1 MRSPFLFPSDAD
13 YKRDFGIVRT
23 YIEDGARY
31 LHLETGMP
39 LEECEAWIKQ
49 SISKGG
55 KHELRS
61 PKAYIL
67 DSEENG
73 NRKKSVIPYSQYLA
87 KSVRENRIV
96 APSMTTYAHPDQ
108 VKSVQ
113 AEYTE
118 DKLKI
123 RSKAKKAMFK
133 AEREGNDAEY
143 QYQNC
148 LQTSAKIGVNSLSG
162 AYGFAGTI
170 LFNKTAH
177 SALTSNCR
185 CASGNANSNNERF
198 LAGNRHYWSVEI
210 AINNIVNVVNNSN
223 YPLIEQVLEHYGI
236 IHPSVEQVLDAISG
250 STNYYWRSETGWQR
264 VVDLVSKLSPIERA
278 AYLYTQDAYH
288 LMRLNSDMFRAFIRR
303 MIWQPTEGEADTEKW
318 MALCDEDVLMLCSI
332 LRADILAGTEPRK
345 LADSDPEKYQL
356 FVATVR
362 NVIETVHAYSDL
374 IQAFWATKNMP
385 PSLAYFPSSMRRG
398 AVLSDTDSTI
408 FTVQDWSIW
417 YRGQLDFEPESNWV
431 AAVMV
436 YFTSSVTIHILA
448 AHSANMGVAREHL
461 YTLAMKSE
469 FAMPLLA
476 LTSRGKHYYS
486 YVGAREGNVYAKPKL
501 DVKGVGLRNSKIP
514 PNIRESS
521 DNLIRHVLDTVMKG
535 QKLDIIE
542 TLTKVA
548 NEEREITNSVFRG
561 EAKYLS
567 VAKVKTVDS
576 YKNGESNS
584 TYQNYLLWEEVF
596 APKYGHAPQ
605 PPYDCIK
612 VNVDAGRVSD
622 LNAWL
627 DSIEDHQ
634 LALRFRNWL
643 DKFGKKG
650 LSQVL
655 LPTQAVTVHGL
666 PAEIIPGTN
675 IRKMLNNIMDA
686 HYLILE
692 SLGLYF
698 RNDRITQLV
707 SDTY

>member
-23 YIEDGARY
+23 YIEDGAKY
-31 LHLETGMP
+31 LHLQTGQP
-39 LEECEAWIKQ
+39 LDECEAWVRQ

-55 KHELRS
+55 KHELVS

-73 NRKKSVIPYSQYLA
+73 NRKKRVLPYSQYLMTA
-87 KSVRENRIV
+87 VREDRIM
-96 APSMTTYAHPDQ
+96 APSMTTYSHPDK

-113 AEYTE
+113 ADYTE
-118 DKLKI
+118 NKLKI
-123 RSKAKKAMFK
+123 RSTAKKAMFK
-133 AEREGNDAEY
+133 AEREGNDQEY

-210 AINNIVNVVNNSN
+210 ALNNIINIINNSN
-223 YPLIEQVLEHYGI
+223 YELIEQVLERHGI
-236 IHPSVEQVLDAISG
+236 VYPSVEQVLDAISG
-250 STNYYWRSETGWQR
+250 STNYYWRSAEEWAKIE
-264 VVDLVSKLSPIERA
+264 DLINRLSPIERA

-288 LMRLNSDMFRAFIRR
+288 LMRLNSDMMRGFVKR
-303 MIWQPTEGEADTEKW
+303 MIWQPTEGETDTKKW
-318 MALCDEDVLMLCSI
+318 MALCDDDILMLCSI
-332 LRADILAGTEPRK
+332 LRADILAGTEPFK
-345 LADSDPEKYQL
+345 LEQSDPAKYRL

-362 NVIETVHAYSDL
+362 NVIETVHTYADL

-408 FTVQDWSIW
+408 FTVQDWAIW
-417 YRGQLDFEPESNWV
+417 YKGRLDFELDSQSV

-436 YFTSSVTIHILA
+436 YFTSSITIHILA
-448 AHSANMGVAREHL
+448 SHSANMGVAREHL

-469 FAMPLLA
+469 FANPLLG

-486 YVGAREGNVYAKPKL
+486 YIGAREGNVYAKPKL

-521 DNLIRHVLDTVMKG
+521 NNLILSALDTLMDGRRLKIF
-535 QKLDIIE
+535 D
-542 TLTKVA
+542 TLTNVA

-567 VAKVKTVDS
+567 VAKIKPAEG

-584 TYQNYLLWEEVF
+584 TYQNYLLWEAVF
-596 APKYGHAPQ
+596 APKYGHAPL

-612 VNVDAGRVSD
+612 VNVDAERVSD

-634 LALRFRNWL
+634 LAIRFRQWL
-643 DKFGKKG
+643 DKHGKKG
-650 LSQVL
+650 LSQIL
-655 LPTQAVTVHGL
+655 LPMQAVTVHGL

-675 IRKMLNNIMDA
+675 IRKMLNNLMDA

-692 SLGLYF
+692 SFGLYF
-698 RNDRITQLV
+698 RNDRITHLV